1 MPAVN
6 KQAVDFANK
15 WKDRGDEKQDSQNFW
30 RELLSKVFGIQD
42 PENRIEFE
50 KRVSLKNTSYIDAY
64 IPETQVIIEQKS
76 LDIDLE
82 KAKRQSDGTMLT
94 PFEQAKRYNDD
105 LLHFEKARWIVVC
118 NFQSFLIYDMNCYHN
133 VKPVRIE
140 LSELGTRYNELKFL
154 VKVQHQQ
161 IIHEQE
167 ISIKAGELIGKIYN
181 SLLSLYEKP
190 NSENL
195 KSINKL
201 CVRLV
206 FCLYAEDAG
215 LFDPDNNNIFGEY
228 IEQFEPSEINTKL
241 QELFEILDQKN
252 ENRYKY
258 LDIRLKSFPYV
269 NGGLFHYES
278 PETEEIPVFTAEL
291 KQLIVEQCSKSFDW
305 SRISPT
311 IFGALF
317 ESTLNP
323 ESRRSGGMH
332 YTSVENI
339 HKVIDP
345 LFLDSL
351 YTEYNVL
358 YQDYKSKYKE
368 SDIKGQKKHVSYLNS
383 FINKCNALQDKIAS
397 LNFLDPACGSGN
409 FLTETYIC
417 LRRLENQ
424 IIQLK
429 LQNKSLLELE
439 NNNPVKVSINQF
451 YGIEINDFAV
461 SVATTALWIAESQML
476 HETEIII
483 KREIDFLP
491 LSSNTNI
498 CHGNALRIDWNTV
511 VPKEK
516 LNYIMGN
523 PPFIG
528 YVYQTKEQKEDLKCV
543 GLKVNSIDYVS
554 GWFWQSCKYV
564 NGTDVMVAFVSTNSI
579 TQGEQ
584 VVNVWKNLY
593 DNYPINIDFAYRTFI
608 WNSEASDKA
617 HVHCVIIGFSL
628 GRNNHSKRIFDND
641 RVIFTDKINPY
652 IQNAETHFIERR
664 AAPLFDVPKVGRGNQ
679 PTDNGNFL
687 LNEEEFNKF
696 KKENPKFIHL
706 VKTYLGSKEFI
717 NGGKRYCFWLHKIP
731 PREFKDCKYILGRL
745 NNIRE
750 FRLKSTKEATR
761 RKADTPTIFDEIH
774 QPNSNY
780 IAIPET
786 SSERRYYLPIA
797 FLTPDTICSNGLRL
811 MPNANLYHFSILNS
825 IVHNSWIRAI
835 AGRLKSDYRYSIDIV
850 YNNFIWPDVT
860 ESQKEKI
867 SKTAQAILD
876 ARDLYPNSSLA
887 DLYDPLTM
895 PPELLKAHKAND
907 KAVMAL
913 YGFKPDATEEEIVA
927 KLMQMYSD
935 KVKEL
940 GNENSKNISKSK
952 YRKSGS

>member
-1 MPAVN
+1 MPVIN
-6 KQAVDFANK
+6 KEAAEFAK
-15 WKDRGDEKQDSQNFW
+15 RWKGKGDEKQDSQNFW
-30 RELLSKVFGIQD
+30 RDLLSSVFGVAN
-42 PENRIEFE
+42 PERKVCFE
-50 KRVSLKNTSYIDAY
+50 KTVSLKNTSFIDAY
-64 IPETQVIIEQKS
+64 IPETKVIIEQKS
-76 LDIDLE
+76 LGIDLE
-82 KAKRQSDGTMLT
+82 KAKKQSDGSELT
-94 PFEQAKRYNDD
+94 PFGQAKRYNDE
-105 LLHFEKARWIVVC
+105 LPASEKAQWIVTC
-118 NFQSFLIYDMNCYHN
+118 NFERFLIYDMEKPKEPPTELLLKNMAKEYH
-133 VKPVRIE
+133 
-140 LSELGTRYNELKFL
+140 LLDFL
-154 VKVQHQQ
+154 VKFKNEAL
-161 IIHEQE
+161 IREE
-167 ISIKAGELIGKIYN
+167 ELSIKAGEIVGQIYDTLLKEYGDN
-181 SLLSLYEKP
+181 PTPQDYKSL
-190 NSENL
+190 
-195 KSINKL
+195 NKL

-215 LFDPDNNNIFGEY
+215 LFGDSGDAFC
-228 IEQFEPSEINTKL
+228 
-241 QELFEILDQKN
+241 
-252 ENRYKY
+252 KY
-258 LDIRLKSFPYV
+258 LEKYQASDLRREIIDFFKVLDTPIEKRNKFLQDDLAKFPYV
-269 NGGLFHYES
+269 NGSLFAVDEDS
-278 PETEEIPVFTAEL
+278 ENIPNFSEELRNILIKQAAEG
-291 KQLIVEQCSKSFDW
+291 FDW
-305 SRISPT
+305 SDISPT
-311 IFGALF
+311 IFGAVF

-323 ESRRSGGMH
+323 ETRRSGGMH
-332 YTSVENI
+332 YTSIENI

-345 LFLDSL
+345 LFLDELNNEFKTILETKQS
-351 YTEYNVL
+351 
-358 YQDYKSKYKE
+358 KSKKAKLE
-368 SDIKGQKKHVSYLNS
+368 AFQRKL
-383 FINKCNALQDKIAS
+383 AS
-397 LNFLDPACGSGN
+397 LTFLDPACGSGN
-409 FLTETYIC
+409 FLTETYLA
-417 LRRLENQ
+417 LRKLENQ
-424 IIQLK
+424 ILDELYHGSTFLSSDFVVSSPIQ
-429 LQNKSLLELE
+429 
-439 NNNPVKVSINQF
+439 VSIAQF

-461 SVATTALWIAESQML
+461 SVAKTALWIAESQTIID
-476 HETEIII
+476 TEQILNTH
-483 KREIDFLP
+483 IDFLP
-491 LSSNTNI
+491 LKSYSNI
-498 CHGNALRIDWNTV
+498 VEANALRIDWNTV

-731 PREFKDCKYILGRL
+731 PREFKDCKYILDRL

-907 KAVMAL
+907 KAVLSL
-913 YGFKPDATEEEIVA
+913 YGFDADASEEEIVA
-927 KLMQMYSD
+927 KLMQMYSE
-935 KVKEL
+935 KVK
-940 GNENSKNISKSK
+940 GK
-952 YRKSGS
+952 